1 MLKNIKDRWA
11 EFWMKRKRIS
21 ILIID
26 GPGRGEVSFQV
37 NNIKAGMNLP
47 PVQGVTIPKIPAGD
61 VYLYNILVN
70 GLVGMGQQIFG
81 LHADHNTKENKP
93 SCTCPVC
100 EIHAGFTKLMND
112 FAEKKAAENAAA
124 TKVVPM
130 SDIVPNGKGLPVD
143 VLERAQGK

>member
-1 MLKNIKDRWA
+1 
-11 EFWMKRKRIS
+11 MKRKRIS

-47 PVQGVTIPKIPAGD
+47 PISGVKIPKMPAGD

-70 GLVGMGQQIFG
+70 GLVGMGARISE
-81 LHADHNTKENKP
+81 LHAQKQQP
-93 SCTCPVC
+93 CVCPVC
-100 EIHAGFTKLMND
+100 EVHRGFTKLMND
-112 FAEKKAAENAAA
+112 FSEKKAAAEKTVA

-130 SDIVPNGKGLPVD
+130 SDIIPNGPSSTAGAGDSEPRMGVPIGP
-143 VLERAQGK
+143 QGR